1 MYFRDRLQLIFYL
14 TYTCIIYVSD
24 KRDTAHCLFDCF
36 FFFGNAWKPSGDY
49 FGVGDAIN

>member
-24 KRDTAHCLFDCF
+24 KRDTAHCLFDGF
-36 FFFGNAWKPSGDY
+36 IFLVMHGNPVVTILEWLML
-49 FGVGDAIN
+49 

>member
-36 FFFGNAWKPSGDY
+36 FFLVMHGNPVVTILEW
-49 FGVGDAIN
+49 VML

>member
-24 KRDTAHCLFDCF
+24 KRDTAHCLFDGF
-36 FFFGNAWKPSGDY
+36 FLFLVMHGNPVVTILEWLML
-49 FGVGDAIN
+49 